1 MKTDD
6 HEATPSILVLGIG
19 NVLWA
24 DEGFGVRAVEAL
36 HQRYTFAE
44 AVTVMDGGTQGLYLL
59 PYVQSCECLLVID
72 AIDYGLAPGSV
83 HVVRDDAVP
92 SFMGAKKMSLHQTG
106 FQEVLAA
113 AQLLGWQPQKV
124 MLVGVQPSVLDDYGG
139 SLRPEIAA
147 RIDEVIRLVV
157 DELASWGARPELRSQ
172 QSPGHGSQHSPGHG
186 SQQSPGHGSQHGPGH
201 GSQHG
206 PGHSRDHQAPIA
218 ELAPSALALHHYEN
232 LRPSPLDACRV
243 GDPRFLAR
251 DLGHPGEA
259 HGDPSREAG
268 SERDGVADSVP
279 EE

>member
-59 PYVQSCECLLVID
+59 PYVQACDRLLVID

-172 QSPGHGSQHSPGHG
+172 QSPGHGSQHSP
-186 SQQSPGHGSQHGPGH
+186 
-201 GSQHG
+201 
-206 PGHSRDHQAPIA
+206 DHQTPAT

-232 LRPSPLDACRV
+232 MRPSPRDACRV

-251 DLGHPGEA
+251 DLGHPGGA
-259 HGDPSREAG
+259 HGDPSRVAG
-268 SERDGVADSVP
+268 SERDGVTESPVK
-279 EE
+279 E

>member
-113 AQLLGWQPQKV
+113 AQLLGWQPQRV

-172 QSPGHGSQHSPGHG
+172 QSPEHG
-186 SQQSPGHGSQHGPGH
+186 SQQSLEHGSQHG
-201 GSQHG
+201 S
-206 PGHSRDHQAPIA
+206 GHSRDHQAPIA

-232 LRPSPLDACRV
+232 MRPSPREACRV

-251 DLGHPGEA
+251 DLGHPDGA

-268 SERDGVADSVP
+268 SERDGVADSVAK
-279 EE
+279 E